1 MLDEDG
7 MMDGIATGD
16 ECRAPA
22 TFATPDYVTGM
33 LQFGNLEEDW
43 NEMWL

>member
-1 MLDEDG
+1 MLDQDG
-7 MMDGIATGD
+7 LMDGIVNAD
-16 ECRAPA
+16 EDNAPA
-22 TFATPDYVTGM
+22 TYATPDYVTGM